1 MASTATTSGIARFR
15 VSDVVPVPLR
25 GRMLRLRLV
34 EGDPAGA
41 ALKPGRHI
49 RLRGP
54 DGAERVVRILDLGTP
69 SGRARPDRLART
81 REIDVV
87 ITEADAT
94 AGGEPVRIGWTAEL
108 AG

>member
-25 GRMLRLRLV
+25 GRMLRLRLL
-34 EGDPAGA
+34 EGDPASA
-41 ALKPGRHI
+41 TLRPGRPI

-54 DGAERVVRILDLGTP
+54 DGAERVVRILGIGTP
-69 SGRARPDRLART
+69 SGRARPDRLARI

-87 ITEADAT
+87 IAEADAV
-94 AGGEPVRIGWTAEL
+94 AGGEPVRIGWTAEP
-108 AG
+108 AA